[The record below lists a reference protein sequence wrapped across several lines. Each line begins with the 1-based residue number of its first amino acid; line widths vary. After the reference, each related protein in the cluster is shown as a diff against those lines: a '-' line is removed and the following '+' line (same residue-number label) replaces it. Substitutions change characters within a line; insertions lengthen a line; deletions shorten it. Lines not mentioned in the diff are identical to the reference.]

1 MERNV
6 QFKLKQTNIFFE
18 VFTSIHFLKLL
29 KANELQS
36 IITTRFEFKRFIEE
50 KLLLLSFQIIK
61 IVINDCYFTVFPNV
75 FPIVQ
80 NSYCFSTLPFCH
92 YMNRYEKQVCP
103 FFSNTTSCECPIKV
117 GSYEANEVDIEMP
130 KPSLMTR
137 LLARVS
143 LFTFHKEKY

>member
-61 IVINDCYFTVFPNV
+61 IVINLIVILLYFQMFSRLFKIVIVSALCLFVITWTDMRSKSAPFSVTQLLVNVQSKLAVMKLMKWTLKCRSLHSWHDC
-75 FPIVQ
+75 
-80 NSYCFSTLPFCH
+80 
-92 YMNRYEKQVCP
+92 
-103 FFSNTTSCECPIKV
+103 
-117 GSYEANEVDIEMP
+117 
-130 KPSLMTR
+130 
-137 LLARVS
+137 
-143 LFTFHKEKY
+143 